1 MAGVSLQ
8 RLPFAGAFFQEVHPI
23 PVARVRPQ
31 LDPCGVHRV
40 QIEKHLGRERI
51 VRFGGVRV
59 RRLNIEHKGLHV
71 VDVGVR
77 RIIGF
82 IIHVFENTARRLPE
96 TANLRCINLEGGA
109 GRQAGGTVHEG
120 GGDVVGIH
128 DVIQLLQAAG
138 AGVLTLFK
146 ALEAEERFALHG
158 GGEQLLLILVR
169 LPAVHEEPGVL
180 AVYPGRQAAGLLHDA
195 VDRAEPQRTERIAA
209 HIAAAELQR
218 LKRARRGD
226 IAALARRQIAEQ
238 QLDIPFESGGQT
250 GQSVGR
256 HRQRHPVLGFAV
268 EIRENRA
275 GPVDGFAGIQ
285 TERNTDPALPLA
297 VFMLRGLE
305 VEKQALLLG
314 NIPAGRHGNAIALVA
329 ALGGFRSE
337 NQRVFPI
344 QRPASGRQGRRHVAV
359 GGGDGREA
367 AEIL

>member
-96 TANLRCINLEGGA
+96 TANLWCINLEGGA
-109 GRQAGGTVHEG
+109 ARQAGGTVHEG

-238 QLDIPFESGGQT
+238 QLDIPFESGG
-250 GQSVGR
+250 R
-256 HRQRHPVLGFAV
+256 PPVRWKA
-268 EIRENRA
+268 
-275 GPVDGFAGIQ
+275 PS
-285 TERNTDPALPLA
+285 
-297 VFMLRGLE
+297 
-305 VEKQALLLG
+305 
-314 NIPAGRHGNAIALVA
+314 A
-329 ALGGFRSE
+329 APSSGFRCRDKRE
-337 NQRVFPI
+337 PR
-344 QRPASGRQGRRHVAV
+344 RPSRWFCRYP
-359 GGGDGREA
+359 DGA
-367 AEIL
+367 KY